1 MNSPFANVSIQHS
14 VADANGRGSITWT
27 RVNGERLALISFI
40 LCSLI
45 FKFFYVLGGFI
56 YHTVVLR

>member
-27 RVNGERLALISFI
+27 RVNGKGSLFSALSFA
-40 LCSLI
+40 
-45 FKFFYVLGGFI
+45 V
-56 YHTVVLR
+56 